1 MALTYISGTTTVQL
15 KDTQRNSLDL
25 SVITDALS
33 KSWVQTW
40 VAGTTANAVQ
50 VNWHDKITLTSG
62 QATILDMNNTT
73 TGTSAVALNNGF
85 GAVQFAKV
93 KKVFLKLDTATAGY
107 SLDIGGGDTPLALFA
122 DSASDKINV
131 GAGGMFLVTDP
142 VDGITVVD
150 GTSDL
155 LLISNPSAGAVVF
168 DVCIAG
174 TGAIG

>member
-33 KSWVQTW
+33 KSWAQTW

-62 QATILDMNNTT
+62 QATILDLNNTS
-73 TGTSAVALNNGF
+73 TGTDAVAMNNGF
-85 GAVQFAKV
+85 GNLQLTKV
-93 KKVFLKLDTATAGY
+93 KKVFLKLETATAGY
-107 SLDIGGGDTPLALFA
+107 SLDIGGGNTPLALDA
-122 DSASDKINV
+122 VSV
-131 GAGGMFLVTDP
+131 GAGGMFLITNP
-142 VDGITVVD
+142 VDGITVED
-150 GTSDL
+150 AKSDL

-168 DVCIAG
+168 DICIAG
-174 TGAIG
+174 VGAIA

>member
-33 KSWVQTW
+33 KSWAQTW

-62 QATILDMNNTT
+62 QATILDLNNTS
-73 TGTSAVALNNGF
+73 TGTDAVAMNNGF
-85 GAVQFAKV
+85 GNLQLTKV
-93 KKVFLKLDTATAGY
+93 KKVFLKLETATAGY
-107 SLDIGGGDTPLALFA
+107 SLDIGGGNTPLALDA
-122 DSASDKINV
+122 VSV
-131 GAGGMFLVTDP
+131 GAGGMFLITNP
-142 VDGITVVD
+142 VDGITVED
-150 GTSDL
+150 AASDL

-168 DVCIAG
+168 DICIAG
-174 TGAIG
+174 VGAIA

>member
-62 QATILDMNNTT
+62 QATILDVNNTT
-73 TGTSAVALNNGF
+73 TGTDAVAMNNGF
-85 GAVQFAKV
+85 GSIQLTKV
-93 KKVFLKLDTATAGY
+93 KKVFLKLETATAGY
-107 SLDIGGGDTPLALFA
+107 SLDIGGGNTPLAIDA
-122 DSASDKINV
+122 TSV
-131 GAGGMFLVTDP
+131 GAGGMFLVTNP
-142 VDGITVVD
+142 VDGITVED
-150 GTSDL
+150 AASDL

-174 TGAIG
+174 VGAVA

>member
-33 KSWVQTW
+33 KSWAQTW

-62 QATILDMNNTT
+62 QATILDLNNTS
-73 TGTSAVALNNGF
+73 TGTDAVAMNNGF
-85 GAVQFAKV
+85 GNLQLTKV
-93 KKVFLKLDTATAGY
+93 KKVFLKLETATAGY
-107 SLDIGGGDTPLALFA
+107 SLDIGGGNTPLALDA
-122 DSASDKINV
+122 VSV
-131 GAGGMFLVTDP
+131 GAGGMFLVTNP
-142 VDGITVVD
+142 VDGITVED
-150 GTSDL
+150 ATSDL

-168 DVCIAG
+168 DICIAG
-174 TGAIG
+174 VGAIA

>member
-33 KSWVQTW
+33 KSWAQTW

-62 QATILDMNNTT
+62 QATILDVNNTS
-73 TGTSAVALNNGF
+73 TGTDAVAMNNGF
-85 GAVQFAKV
+85 GNLQLTKV
-93 KKVFLKLDTATAGY
+93 KKVFLKLETATAGY
-107 SLDIGGGDTPLALFA
+107 SLDIGGGNTPLALDA
-122 DSASDKINV
+122 VSV
-131 GAGGMFLVTDP
+131 GAGGMFLVTNP

-150 GTSDL
+150 ATSDL

-168 DVCIAG
+168 DICIAG
-174 TGAIG
+174 VGAIA